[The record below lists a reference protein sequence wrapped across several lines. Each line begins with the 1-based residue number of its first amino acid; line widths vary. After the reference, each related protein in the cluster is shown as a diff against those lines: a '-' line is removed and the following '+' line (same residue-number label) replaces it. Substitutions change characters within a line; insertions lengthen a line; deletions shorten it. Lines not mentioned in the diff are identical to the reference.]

1 MKSIWTF
8 LLLLSVSKVGV
19 LGNNLRDQTLKI
31 GTILNDPFLTKTV
44 DDPTLGNEQY
54 EGFVKDL
61 LDEIASVGLFSYTLH
76 LSRDGRYGALVD
88 GKWDGMMG
96 MVQDGTVDL
105 AAADLT
111 VTHDRLE
118 HLDFSQPFIISRLTI
133 LLRRVQPTSSVM
145 SSWLRPFS
153 GVTWLL
159 LLVSYLATGIGY
171 VYNSGLAKQD
181 IGGGGI

>member
-31 GTILNDPFLTKTV
+31 GTILNDPYLTKTV
-44 DDPTLGNEQY
+44 DDPALGNEQY

-61 LDEIASVGLFSYTLH
+61 LDEIASAGQFSYTLH

-88 GKWDGMMG
+88 GKWNGMMG

-105 AAADLT
+105 AAADLS

-118 HLDFSQPFIISRLTI
+118 HLDFSQPFLVTQLTI

-159 LLVSYLATGIGY
+159 LLVSYLATGRLY
-171 VYNSGLAKQD
+171 
-181 IGGGGI
+181 

>member
-1 MKSIWTF
+1 MKSIWNF
-8 LLLLSVSKVGV
+8 LLLLSVSKIGA
-19 LGNNLRDQTLKI
+19 LGNILQGQTLKI
-31 GTILNDPFLTKTV
+31 GTIENTPYLTKTV

-61 LDEIASVGLFSYTLH
+61 LDEIASAGQFRYTLH
-76 LSRDGRYGALVD
+76 LSVDGRYGTPVGD
-88 GKWDGMMG
+88 GKWNGMMG

-105 AAADLT
+105 AAADLS

-133 LLRRVQPTSSVM
+133 LLRRVQQTSSVM

-153 GVTWLL
+153 AVTWLL
-159 LLVSYLATGIGY
+159 LLVSYLATGRLY
-171 VYNSGLAKQD
+171 L
-181 IGGGGI
+181 